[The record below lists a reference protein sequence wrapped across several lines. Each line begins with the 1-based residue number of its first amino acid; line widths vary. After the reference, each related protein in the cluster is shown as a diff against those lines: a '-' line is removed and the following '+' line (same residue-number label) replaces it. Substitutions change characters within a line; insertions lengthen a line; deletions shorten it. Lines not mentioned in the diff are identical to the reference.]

1 MIIVIQFLKSKICE
15 IYFKQKPFR
24 YHRDSNKRHHSSKIL
39 FKSNL
44 NEIFLIHWHIN
55 HDNDRTK
62 NRFSTW

>member
-1 MIIVIQFLKSKICE
+1 MKFILNKNLFDIIE
-15 IYFKQKPFR
+15 IATR
-24 YHRDSNKRHHSSKIL
+24 GIHSSKIL

-44 NEIFLIHWHIN
+44 NEIFLIHWLFN